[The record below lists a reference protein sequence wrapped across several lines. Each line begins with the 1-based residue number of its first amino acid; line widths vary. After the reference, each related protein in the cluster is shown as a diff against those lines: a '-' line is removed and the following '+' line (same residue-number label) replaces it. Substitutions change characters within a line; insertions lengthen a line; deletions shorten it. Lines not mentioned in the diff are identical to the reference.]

1 MVVAIIG
8 ASNNSSKFGNIAVRS
23 FASNGHTVFPV
34 NPHCAELGLSIEG
47 LKSYRN
53 VLIFSFF
60 LNIILNPILITGKIL
75 SFQIIS
81 PLGIEGIAYATI
93 ISQFMGIFYLF
104 IKLTK
109 TQIYKHV
116 KFTIIPNFI
125 IIKTVY
131 IDVRSV

>member
-53 VLIFSFF
+53 VLEIPWRIDVAS
-60 LNIILNPILITGKIL
+60 LYVPANVGEQIL
-75 SFQIIS
+75 SDLAKKRIPEIWVNPGAESTRLINRAKLLHLKLVFQCSIVAIGDS
-81 PLGIEGIAYATI
+81 PANY
-93 ISQFMGIFYLF
+93 
-104 IKLTK
+104 
-109 TQIYKHV
+109 
-116 KFTIIPNFI
+116 
-125 IIKTVY
+125 
-131 IDVRSV
+131 